1 MYIWLIQHFNKFYKK
16 TSTFLKL
23 FKIHVALF
31 SIKLSDENFWEDS
44 SIDEGVMID
53 GKLMRGPNK

>member
-23 FKIHVALF
+23 FKIQVALF

-44 SIDEGVMID
+44 SIDYRSNDRWKTNE
-53 GKLMRGPNK
+53 RAQ